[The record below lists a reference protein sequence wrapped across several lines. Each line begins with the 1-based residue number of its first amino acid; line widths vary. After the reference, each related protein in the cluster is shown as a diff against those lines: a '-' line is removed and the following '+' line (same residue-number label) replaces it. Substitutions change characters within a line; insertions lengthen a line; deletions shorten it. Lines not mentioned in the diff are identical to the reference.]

1 MTSSV
6 AGETR
11 SLQCSLFPACA
22 SQALVSRWSASS
34 ASDVPPFALLGNG
47 SQEILDAV
55 ERKLGDEAAVVE
67 DVYPCT
73 SMQETMITLTA
84 KHPEL
89 YISTRSWTLDQEV
102 DLQRFC
108 DAWERAFLAN
118 PILRTRIVQLP
129 QGLFQVVLKEEIN
142 WEAGTESS
150 LFLGPVIIAQG
161 PLIRFAIARRMFAVQ
176 LHHALFDA
184 WSLNLICEQVE
195 RAYHGQAL
203 VSRPFAPWMKHLL
216 AQDRLARV
224 IAYEQMGLERIRMA
238 GSDASAACGYKYV
251 SGLDVFEISREMTS
265 LSPTG
270 DELS

>member
-1 MTSSV
+1 MDDFFHRGGDSIT
-6 AGETR
+6 AM
-11 SLQCSLFPACA
+11 Q
-22 SQALVSRWSASS
+22 
-34 ASDVPPFALLGNG
+34 
-47 SQEILDAV
+47 
-55 ERKLGDEAAVVE
+55 KLGDEAAVVE

-84 KHPEL
+84 KHTEL
-89 YISTRSWTLDQEV
+89 DISTRSWALGQEV

-129 QGLFQVVLKEEIN
+129 QGVFQVALEEEIN

-150 LFLGPVIIAQG
+150 LFLGPVNIAQG
-161 PLIRFAIARRMFAVQ
+161 PLIRFAIARGMFAVQ

-184 WSLNLICEQVE
+184 WSLNLTCEQVE

-216 AQDRLARV
+216 AQDHGDTDKFWRSEFA
-224 IAYEQMGLERIRMA
+224 GLKA
-238 GSDASAACGYKYV
+238 VHFLCSAQSQC
-251 SGLDVFEISREMTS
+251 R
-265 LSPTG
+265 
-270 DELS
+270 